1 MRKPL
6 STSILPFALSTG
18 LPFAVRAGK
27 ANVFFVQS
35 GGNLTRS
42 HISPERNEL
51 RSRRYAGRATE
62 FLCDEWLGAR
72 QSANSSFLRGSVSL
86 CEPFRVSNATGPRSL
101 EKKSESLFVHRRTYE
116 PFSCR
121 TFGARSCRRGRENP
135 KGRDARAAAGDAA
148 GIVPGGACAPS
159 IARRAI
165 SRPWRFVFA
174 RSAGAA
180 LTSSEEFC

>member
-1 MRKPL
+1 MREANGSVGVMKGTCCMAWL
-6 STSILPFALSTG
+6 FLLALSTG
-18 LPFAVRAGK
+18 LPFAVRAEK

-72 QSANSSFLRGSVSL
+72 QSANSSSLRGAVSP
-86 CEPFRVSNATGPRSL
+86 CEPFRVPNATGPRSL
-101 EKKSESLFVHRRTYE
+101 EKK
-116 PFSCR
+116 
-121 TFGARSCRRGRENP
+121 
-135 KGRDARAAAGDAA
+135 ARAFLCIDERMNRFR
-148 GIVPGGACAPS
+148 VAPS
-159 IARRAI
+159 VRVRAATAARR
-165 SRPWRFVFA
+165 RFVFA

>member
-121 TFGARSCRRGRENP
+121 TFGARSCRHR
-135 KGRDARAAAGDAA
+135 RAAAFRVRAKRRRRIDFKR
-148 GIVPGGACAPS
+148 GILLKSVFNFEQS
-159 IARRAI
+159 DQLDRFQAI
-165 SRPWRFVFA
+165 SK
-174 RSAGAA
+174 S
-180 LTSSEEFC
+180 

>member
-1 MRKPL
+1 MRAVVRMRKPL

-121 TFGARSCRRGRENP
+121 TFGARSCRHR
-135 KGRDARAAAGDAA
+135 RAAAFRVRAKRRRRIDFKR
-148 GIVPGGACAPS
+148 GILLKSVFNFEQS
-159 IARRAI
+159 DQLDRFQAI
-165 SRPWRFVFA
+165 SK
-174 RSAGAA
+174 S
-180 LTSSEEFC
+180 